1 MIDVLN
7 RFSSLDSAAQT
18 VHVLK
23 YVFPRQFGLLNAFTV
38 DPDGRNSTDD
48 LKSFMFRENEI
59 SSLEEQRPR
68 RASQPGCAASDGGTE
83 QIKVPKR
90 LRGSAIELIRKL
102 RTRNARC
109 SYVELLRYYCP
120 TDVRHSYHLRVVSN

>member
-1 MIDVLN
+1 M
-7 RFSSLDSAAQT
+7 
-18 VHVLK
+18 HVLK

-38 DPDGRNSTDD
+38 DPDGRSNTDD

-59 SSLEEQRPR
+59 SSLQEQRPR
-68 RASQPGCAASDGGTE
+68 RGPQNGCAASDEGIE
-83 QIKVPKR
+83 QMKVPKR
-90 LRGSAIELIRKL
+90 LRGSAIELTRKL
-102 RTRNARC
+102 RARNARC